1 MFNVKEWEKR
11 KIEELVEEIRIEQR
25 IIAETKSK
33 YLIAD
38 RTKSIKAMKKDLE
51 EFCEIRELNY
61 EEIEHK
67 YGI

>member
-1 MFNVKEWEKR
+1 MFDVKEWEKR

-38 RTKSIKAMKKDLE
+38 RTKSIKEMKKDLE

-61 EEIEHK
+61 EEIERK